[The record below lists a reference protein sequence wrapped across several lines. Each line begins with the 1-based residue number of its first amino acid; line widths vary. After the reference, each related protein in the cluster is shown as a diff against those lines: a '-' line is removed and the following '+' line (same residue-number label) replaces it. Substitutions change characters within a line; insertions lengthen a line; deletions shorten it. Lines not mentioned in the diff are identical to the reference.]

1 MKKNEQFKNSGVRYW
16 KDFFNDLKPFDKIN
30 LDELL
35 TRHHNT
41 LLSFDNFNPDNDWFF
56 IPIKK
61 QSDLEENSELL
72 RLHKKFNSP
81 NAVIEKSKNKR
92 IAFSAYGKSPYLRS
106 HYSKGGE
113 GGIINS
119 HQNWKDGMIRPGLNI
134 SNWDNITKRLMKGNI
149 TNEFIYLEI
158 PYKIILDFLEVNH
171 TNHPMKIPKQFVT
184 EIEKTKNGWKDDDSV
199 NKLIDEY
206 DKKYPNWNFD
216 FPVFGYTSFIKYG
229 TLFPTFYFGHKIFK
243 NGTHRMY
250 NTCLSKSDVPIFI
263 NVPTKNLNKFDK
275 LIIDKNKFMI
285 FTAKLFSKFQDE
297 YSRLF
302 ISIDCNER
310 IVEYYLSDD
319 DVYGVRYGRFKNKK
333 YLGYSEF

>member
-113 GGIINS
+113 GG
-119 HQNWKDGMIRPGLNI
+119 
-134 SNWDNITKRLMKGNI
+134 TKIGKM
-149 TNEFIYLEI
+149 E
-158 PYKIILDFLEVNH
+158 
-171 TNHPMKIPKQFVT
+171 
-184 EIEKTKNGWKDDDSV
+184 
-199 NKLIDEY
+199 
-206 DKKYPNWNFD
+206 
-216 FPVFGYTSFIKYG
+216 
-229 TLFPTFYFGHKIFK
+229 
-243 NGTHRMY
+243 
-250 NTCLSKSDVPIFI
+250 
-263 NVPTKNLNKFDK
+263 
-275 LIIDKNKFMI
+275 
-285 FTAKLFSKFQDE
+285 
-297 YSRLF
+297 
-302 ISIDCNER
+302 
-310 IVEYYLSDD
+310 
-319 DVYGVRYGRFKNKK
+319 
-333 YLGYSEF
+333 